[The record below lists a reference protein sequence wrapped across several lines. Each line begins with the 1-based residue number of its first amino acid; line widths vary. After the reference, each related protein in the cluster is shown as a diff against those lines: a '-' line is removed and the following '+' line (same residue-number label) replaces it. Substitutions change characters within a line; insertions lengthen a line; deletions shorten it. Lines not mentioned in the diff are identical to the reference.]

1 MRQGSQRNV
10 IVDWFPRLIWEYL
23 CQPLFPESQI
33 LCAENKHKRSLSDW
47 LVEIVIFKQKKNS
60 NMAVYSFFLTFPSFT
75 QWYSYE
81 VLVILGSFE
90 TVFRIL

>member
-33 LCAENKHKRSLSDW
+33 LCAENKHKRSLS
-47 LVEIVIFKQKKNS
+47 
-60 NMAVYSFFLTFPSFT
+60 
-75 QWYSYE
+75 
-81 VLVILGSFE
+81 
-90 TVFRIL
+90 